1 MIINSDDLNSF
12 ESRYRATLINSLAGI
27 KQVFLIGSKSSKG
40 QTNLAV
46 FNSLIHIGANP
57 PLWGFICRPN
67 TVRRDT
73 LNNIFETKYYTF
85 NYLDKKY
92 FKDAHHTSAKYNES
106 QSEFDFTDFNEEYTK
121 DFYAPFVNQA
131 FVKIAMKFEEIID
144 IKLNGTILVIGKIEK
159 IIIDENIISYDGFVS
174 LEKQNNL
181 VCSGL
186 DAYYDTNFIER
197 LKYAEP
203 KN

>member
-1 MIINSDDLNSF
+1 MIINGDDLKSF

-40 QTNLAV
+40 QTNLAI

-57 PLWGFICRPN
+57 PYWGFICRPN

-73 LNNIFETKYYTF
+73 LNNILETKHYTL
-85 NYLDKKY
+85 NYLDKKHLN
-92 FKDAHHTSAKYNES
+92 DAHHTSAKYNEFE
-106 QSEFDFTDFNEEYTK
+106 SEFDFTNFNEEFIE

-131 FVKIAMKFEEIID
+131 FVKIAMKFEETLD

-159 IIIDENIISYDGFVS
+159 IIIDEKLISNDGFVS

-186 DAYYDTNFIER
+186 DAYYETKFIER